1 MFSKHRERLAT
12 RLSRAEIFSKLPLSS
27 CIELA
32 NITTERKL
40 VEDEFGCRQGEIWP
54 YIIYLDKGELNW
66 IMLSADGRKQV
77 LFTLHPGDVFWGQS
91 MFDGE
96 PIPASLHA
104 VRDSVYYRWHRDT
117 ILPVFYQYP
126 DTLWEL
132 AGKLTKINQQT
143 HENLY
148 GIAFQPTARRLAKII
163 LEANDHGNSGKLQN
177 HLTIEGIASRV
188 SVDPD
193 DVCRVLEHLQHTGI
207 LKVNQTVITVLDRPA
222 LEKMATIEDDS

>member
-1 MFSKHRERLAT
+1 MFSKYRERLAN
-12 RLSRAEIFSKLPLSS
+12 RLSRAEIFNKLPLSS

-40 VEDEFGCRQGEIWP
+40 VEGEFGCQQGEVWP

-66 IMLSADGRKQV
+66 NMLSADGRKQV

-104 VRDSVYYRWHRDT
+104 VKDSVYYRWHRDT
-117 ILPVFYQYP
+117 ILPVFFLYP

-132 AGKLTKINQQT
+132 AGKLTRINQQT
-143 HENLY
+143 HEILY
-148 GIAFQPTARRLAKII
+148 GIAFQPTAKRMAQII
-163 LEANDHGNSGKLQN
+163 LETNNHGEDKRKRSN
-177 HLTIEGIASRV
+177 LTIARLASSV

-207 LKVNQTVITVLDRPA
+207 IKVNQTQITILDQKA
-222 LEKMATIEDDS
+222 LEKMATFEKE